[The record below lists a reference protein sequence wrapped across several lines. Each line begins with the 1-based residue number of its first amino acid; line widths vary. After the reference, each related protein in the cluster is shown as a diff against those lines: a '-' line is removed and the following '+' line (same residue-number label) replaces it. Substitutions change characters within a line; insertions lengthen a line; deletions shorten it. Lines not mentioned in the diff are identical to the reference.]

1 MKLEDYTTNELI
13 QELRNRPDV
22 WAVKVWTREDV
33 EDWLNDN
40 LDNYDNE
47 EHNLES
53 QRETIIKSALG
64 SSANLDDSCEADW
77 ATIDCYMTD
86 LLRSDFGAHIRC

>member
-1 MKLEDYTTNELI
+1 MKLEDYTTDELI
-13 QELRNRPDV
+13 QELRNRTDV
-22 WAVKVWTREDV
+22 WAVKVWTRKDV

-53 QRETIIKSALG
+53 QRETIIESALG
-64 SSANLDDSCEADW
+64 CSANLDDASEADW
-77 ATIDCYMTD
+77 ATIDYYMTG
-86 LLRSDFGAHIRC
+86 LIRSDFGAHHR